1 MIETAIHS
9 ITHSATFA
17 WGCLKPS
24 QATSATAGRII
35 PVQPLPGVPHECL
48 TYNTMQTIDK
58 VISFQS
64 HAIGCEVLD

>member
-9 ITHSATFA
+9 ITNSAMLV

-24 QATSATAGRII
+24 QATSATAGRLI
-35 PVQPLPGVPHECL
+35 PVQPLPDIPNEGL

-58 VISFQS
+58 AISFEW
-64 HAIGCEVLD
+64 HAIG